1 MDTNHCHAI
10 CEGFKKMKNP
20 DIFLS
25 LSKIFYNIK
34 PSLFQNNVDFKNIN
48 YTHENICDLY
58 FDAYIFIEIS
68 KLIKK
73 TTPLKKINK
82 VFLLPGDDNEDVN
95 DNLLKTMNN
104 VILINR
110 LKKSLNKKSKEDI
123 VSYELTNKIHKSIL
137 DILPD
142 LHDPD
147 LDLSDFTYDNI
158 HSINMSDEDYF
169 STFESLKLFI

>member
-25 LSKIFYNIK
+25 LSKILYDIK
-34 PSLFQNNVDFKNIN
+34 PSLFQPNVDFNIN

-58 FDAYIFIEIS
+58 FDAYIFIETT

-82 VFLLPGDDNEDVN
+82 VFLLPGDDDEEVN
-95 DNLLKTMNN
+95 NNLLKIMNY
-104 VILINR
+104 VILVNR

-123 VSYELTNKIHKSIL
+123 VSYELTKKIHKSIL
-137 DILPD
+137 NILPD

-147 LDLSDFTYDNI
+147 LDLSDFAYDNI
-158 HSINMSDEDYF
+158 HSVDMSDEDYF